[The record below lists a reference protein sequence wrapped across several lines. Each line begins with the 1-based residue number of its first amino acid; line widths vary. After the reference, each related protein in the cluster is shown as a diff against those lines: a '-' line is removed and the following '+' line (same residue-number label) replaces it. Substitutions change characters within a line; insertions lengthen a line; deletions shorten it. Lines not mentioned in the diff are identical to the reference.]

1 MNKAS
6 KAAKFV
12 KKGAKGKLL
21 KKRFSATFHRC
32 DERREWTMR
41 MDPEGA
47 VTPRDG
53 GMARANDATERL
65 TMRTRDA
72 IQAAHLEART

>member
-1 MNKAS
+1 
-6 KAAKFV
+6 
-12 KKGAKGKLL
+12 
-21 KKRFSATFHRC
+21 
-32 DERREWTMR
+32 MR
-41 MDPEGA
+41 VDLEDA

-53 GMARANDATERL
+53 GMVRANGATERL